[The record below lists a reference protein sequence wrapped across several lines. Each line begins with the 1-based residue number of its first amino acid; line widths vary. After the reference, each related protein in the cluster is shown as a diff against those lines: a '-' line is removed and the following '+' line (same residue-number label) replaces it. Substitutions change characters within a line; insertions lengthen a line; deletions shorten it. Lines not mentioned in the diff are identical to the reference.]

1 MRTRRPLK
9 HTAPAATELAR
20 LSASPDI
27 NPPGGVS
34 APPPPPPPV
43 LPGADDG
50 SKVCMEALLP
60 LLARKE
66 RLEGRLIQEARLDMR
81 TESRPLG
88 PEGGGGAWT

>member
-1 MRTRRPLK
+1 MK
-9 HTAPAATELAR
+9 QTAPAATELAR

-27 NPPGGVS
+27 KSGVS